1 MNSSQVLDV
10 KRVLAVLEEQVFQS
24 TGRYLTEVEKVLIK
38 GVWDSK
44 DYKEMAS
51 DSGYNAYYLQQ
62 KVAPPLWSM
71 LSVIIGDGVKV
82 TKISLKSIL
91 LKLAKSD
98 YLKEEASRLDND
110 SFVGNIRIYGELP
123 NIKSFYGRKDEI
135 NYFKKQIT
143 LFKERCI
150 VFTGVGGIGKTL
162 LASKLVEEI
171 IFDSLSSIYECIIW
185 KKINHS
191 LSIDELVIDLN
202 KIFEVDIEASEN
214 SFIDSISLL
223 SKHLHLRRCLLV
235 IDGFEKLLLA
245 DDFGKRL
252 QYEKFLL
259 KLTEGKHESCIII
272 TSQLPLKEF
281 ASVTTKLPIRSFKL
295 EGLDANAGM
304 QILQEKGLSG
314 QECKRLIENYSGNP
328 SSLEALADRINR
340 FFEGSVKA
348 FFRYQTTMIDPQ
360 LETMLH
366 QQFGQVGLLSNL
378 QRQIMIYLAEE
389 MSENSTPIQFSKLI
403 DNLKERVDFKLSVFE
418 LITAIEVLEQRSLIE
433 IAGKSNKREASY
445 SLQASIKKYI
455 LVDPLGLVNK
465 RPDTIQT
472 REVTLWATA

>member
-98 YLKEEASRLDND
+98 YRKEEASRLDND

-123 NIKSFYGRKDEI
+123 KIKSFYGRKDEI

-162 LASKLVEEI
+162 LASRLVEEI
-171 IFDSLSSIYECIIW
+171 TFDSLSSIYECIIW
-185 KKINHS
+185 KTINHS

-202 KIFEVDIEASEN
+202 KIFQVDIEASEN

-223 SKHLHLRRCLLV
+223 SKQLHLHRCLLV

-295 EGLDANAGM
+295 EGLDVNAGM
-304 QILQEKGLSG
+304 QILQEKGLTG

-340 FFEGSVKA
+340 FFEGNVKT

-389 MSENSTPIQFSKLI
+389 MSENSTYIQFSKLI

-455 LVDPLGLVNK
+455 LVDPLGLVHK
-465 RPDTIQT
+465 IPDTIQT